1 MYKPW
6 ATVHI
11 FIVSFLHL
19 LQGSDYEN
27 GSVKRTSL
35 SALER
40 SEQQIRRASSL
51 EELLRITHSE
61 DWKLWK
67 CRLKLKSLAN
77 LDSRSA
83 SHRSTRFAAAFYDI
97 DTLKVIDEEWQKTQC
112 VPRETCVEVAKEL
125 GTTTN
130 KFFKPPCVNVFRCG
144 GCCNEESLS
153 CMNTSTTYVSKTL
166 FEISV
171 PLTSVPEP
179 VPIKIANHTGCK
191 CLSNTQRHQY
201 AIIRRS
207 VQYPEEDGCPF
218 TNKLCHNG
226 WIWDSDK
233 CECVVDV
240 QHPNRREGL
249 PPLAEL
255 AMCGQ
260 HMEFDEENCECIC
273 RQKCPTD
280 FFQSKENCSCYLC
293 RESQESCALKH
304 KIFHAD
310 TCSCEDKC
318 PSQPRT
324 CPTAKPMCSRHCRC
338 PKEKRGSHGSQSKES
353 P

>member
-1 MYKPW
+1 MCRPW
-6 ATVHI
+6 AALNV
-11 FIVSFLHL
+11 FMVSFLHL

-35 SALER
+35 SALEQ

-67 CRLKLKSLAN
+67 CRLKLKGLAS
-77 LDSRSA
+77 LDSRAA

-130 KFFKPPCVNVFRCG
+130 KFFKPPCVTVFRCG

-153 CMNTSTTYVSKTL
+153 CINTSTTYVSKTL

-179 VPIKIANHTGCK
+179 VPIKVANHTGCK
-191 CLSNTQRHQY
+191 CLSNTQHHQFT
-201 AIIRRS
+201 IIRRS
-207 VQYPEEDGCPF
+207 VQDPEEDGCPF
-218 TNKLCHNG
+218 SNKLCHNG
-226 WIWDSDK
+226 WVWDSAS
-233 CECVVDV
+233 CECVVDA
-240 QHPNRREGL
+240 QHPSRREEL

-260 HMEFDEENCECIC
+260 HMEFDKESCECVC
-273 RQKCPTD
+273 RQKCPMD

-304 KIFHAD
+304 KIFHPE

-318 PSQPRT
+318 PSQPRM
-324 CPTAKPMCSRHCRC
+324 CPTAKPVCPRHCRC
-338 PKEKRGSHGSQSKES
+338 PKEKRGPHGSQSKET

>member
-6 ATVHI
+6 ATLNI
-11 FIVSFLHL
+11 FMVSFLHL
-19 LQGSDYEN
+19 LQGSDYEY
-27 GSVKRTSL
+27 GPVKRPSL

-40 SEQQIRRASSL
+40 SEQLIRNAASL

-67 CRLKLKSLAN
+67 CRLKLKSLSH

-153 CMNTSTTYVSKTL
+153 CVNTSTTYVSKTL

-179 VPIKIANHTGCK
+179 VPVKIANHTGCK
-191 CLSNTQRHQY
+191 CLSNAQHHQY

-218 TNKLCHNG
+218 TNKLCHSG
-226 WIWDSDK
+226 LIWDSNK
-233 CECVVDV
+233 CECVVDKE
-240 QHPNRREGL
+240 HPGRREAYCQNICLLFQDSLLLLNWLSVDHIWNLMKIIVSVSVDGNVPQIFFKIKRTAAAICAGKARRAALRSTRYFMQKPAGFPFHVDLLDLSIPCL
-249 PPLAEL
+249 PNLLPHEAITFWL
-255 AMCGQ
+255 
-260 HMEFDEENCECIC
+260 
-273 RQKCPTD
+273 
-280 FFQSKENCSCYLC
+280 
-293 RESQESCALKH
+293 
-304 KIFHAD
+304 
-310 TCSCEDKC
+310 
-318 PSQPRT
+318 
-324 CPTAKPMCSRHCRC
+324 
-338 PKEKRGSHGSQSKES
+338 
-353 P
+353 

>member
-1 MYKPW
+1 ML
-6 ATVHI
+6 
-11 FIVSFLHL
+11 FLSSEMKYSVVIKL
-19 LQGSDYEN
+19 LHANMCQTCGRVRSLMIDIY
-27 GSVKRTSL
+27 GVMQLLVDSARTSL

-51 EELLRITHSE
+51 EELLHITHSE

-97 DTLKVIDEEWQKTQC
+97 DTLKGLEHPSPEVRLRELGLFSLEKRRFHGDLNAAFQYLIGSFKRAGEGFSQGHAVKLKDVIDEEWQKTQC

-179 VPIKIANHTGCK
+179 VPIKIANHTACK
-191 CLSNTQRHQY
+191 CTSNTQRHQY
-201 AIIRRS
+201 TIIRRS

-218 TNKLCHNG
+218 TNKFCHNG

-233 CECVVDV
+233 CECVIDT
-240 QHPNRREGL
+240 QHSDRREGCQQF
-249 PPLAEL
+249 PKQCVGSIAVFDDEKVEEYDTE
-255 AMCGQ
+255 
-260 HMEFDEENCECIC
+260 EF
-273 RQKCPTD
+273 
-280 FFQSKENCSCYLC
+280 SY
-293 RESQESCALKH
+293 
-304 KIFHAD
+304 
-310 TCSCEDKC
+310 
-318 PSQPRT
+318 
-324 CPTAKPMCSRHCRC
+324 
-338 PKEKRGSHGSQSKES
+338 
-353 P
+353 